1 MAEGDN
7 RPSGLLSK
15 VAKFVRNPTKDW
27 SELDQKEP
35 DQDSGY
41 SREALKEM
49 IERKRQNDF
58 VRKREFDH
66 LRKLR
71 RREPLAGTDSA
82 GRPSFFQSS
91 LTSNHEDRAETLKKI
106 DEIEAQMSRQWWK
119 GKQGEGEAPAGA
131 SFPQSS
137 GLRPEA
143 GPTQPPARSVLGK
156 IAGAPSEAEDSHF
169 EPTEASAL
177 QPSGQW
183 TDSPPAEYIPTQLAE
198 AAPTVPGAIEAPPPA
213 MAAAPMPASAVP
225 VARPGGAAAQGM
237 PAMAPATPRAPVGAG
252 FSTHRLYA
260 AAPADNLTDPDL
272 EESAIRFANGDDAGA
287 EESLMAALQ
296 NDDLR
301 PDVAETWMAA
311 LFDLYRATGQQAR
324 FDSVAIEFAN
334 RFGRSPPAWFST
346 PEMLKRS
353 SAGAAPARQQRPAAS
368 AASEADWRSPAA
380 LSAAA
385 LAELQALAGVPGALV
400 LDWSALTTIGL
411 DAVAPLARMVGQ
423 WAVTPA
429 SLIFRG
435 HGSLERAL
443 HGLTP
448 SGDRTV
454 DPMCWQLRMDALR
467 IMRLQDAFELVAL
480 DYCVTYEVSPPSWQE
495 PRSRCELQDMN
506 DPQARE
512 EEELRSSWDQPH
524 STWDDPLAGLTVP
537 VGLEGQPPAVVELSG
552 EILGDA
558 GEVLARL
565 EAGMEGANRMVI
577 SCARLIRVDFTAA
590 GSILNWVA
598 EQQGKGCQVQFRDV
612 NRMVAAF
619 FNVIGITEHARV
631 VPRAG

>member
-1 MAEGDN
+1 MAEGET
-7 RPSGLLSK
+7 RSPGLLSK

-27 SELDQKEP
+27 SELDEKDAAP
-35 DQDSGY
+35 DSGY

-71 RREPLAGTDSA
+71 RREPLLNAEQA

-91 LTSNHEDRAETLKKI
+91 LTSNHDDRAETLKKI

-119 GKQGEGEAPAGA
+119 GKQGEGEAAA
-131 SFPQSS
+131 SGFPQPAA

-143 GPTQPPARSVLGK
+143 GPTQPPVRSTLGK
-156 IAGAPSEAEDSHF
+156 VAAADDEDSHF
-169 EPTEASAL
+169 ESTEASSIRPAD
-177 QPSGQW
+177 QW
-183 TDSPPAEYIPTQLAE
+183 ADSPPAYIPTQLAE
-198 AAPTVPGAIEAPPPA
+198 ASPTVPGHMAPAPA
-213 MAAAPMPASAVP
+213 PAPRPAQPQPMPAL
-225 VARPGGAAAQGM
+225 
-237 PAMAPATPRAPVGAG
+237 APRVPVGAG
-252 FSTHRLYA
+252 FSTQRLYA
-260 AAPADNLTDPDL
+260 AVPADSLTDPDL
-272 EESAIRFANGDDAGA
+272 EEAAIRFANGDDAGA
-287 EESLMAALQ
+287 EDSLLAALQ
-296 NDDLR
+296 GPQLR
-301 PDVAETWMAA
+301 PDLAEAWMSA

-324 FDSVAIEFAN
+324 FDSVAIEFAK
-334 RFGRSPPAWFST
+334 RFGRSAPAWFST
-346 PEMLKRS
+346 PELLKRS
-353 SAGAAPARQQRPAAS
+353 AAATAPARKS
-368 AASEADWRSPAA
+368 APGSGSEPDWRCPAT

-385 LAELQALAGVPGALV
+385 LEELQALTRVPGALL
-400 LDWSALTTIGL
+400 LDWSALNSIGL
-411 DAVAPLARMVGQ
+411 DAVAPLARQLAQ

-429 SLIFRG
+429 TLVMRG
-435 HGSLERAL
+435 HASLERAL
-443 HGLTP
+443 QVITP

-454 DPMCWQLRMDALR
+454 DPVCWQLRMDALR

-480 DYCVTYEVSPPSWQE
+480 DYCVTYEVSPPSWQD
-495 PRSRCELQDMN
+495 PRCNCELQDMH
-506 DPQARE
+506 DPRVME
-512 EEELRSSWDQPH
+512 EEDLRSNWDHPN
-524 STWDDPLAGLTVP
+524 STWGGEDPLAGLTVP

-565 EAGMEGANRMVI
+565 EAAIEESSRLVV

-598 EQQGKGCQVQFRDV
+598 ERQSQGCQVQFRDV
-612 NRMVAAF
+612 NRIVAAF

-631 VPRAG
+631 VPRAA

>member
-1 MAEGDN
+1 MAEGET
-7 RPSGLLSK
+7 RSGLLSK

-27 SELDQKEP
+27 SELDEKDAGP
-35 DQDSGY
+35 DSGY

-71 RREPLAGTDSA
+71 RREPLINVDQA

-91 LTSNHEDRAETLKKI
+91 MASSHDDRAETLKKI

-119 GKQGEGEAPAGA
+119 GKQGEGDATRGAG
-131 SFPQSS
+131 FPHSEE
-137 GLRPEA
+137 LRPEA
-143 GPTQPPARSVLGK
+143 GPTQPPMRSVLGK
-156 IAGAPSEAEDSHF
+156 IPGASVQRGEDSHF
-169 EPTEASAL
+169 ESTEASSL

-183 TDSPPAEYIPTQLAE
+183 TDSPVAYIPPQAAE
-198 AAPTVPGAIEAPPPA
+198 TAPTLPGSLA
-213 MAAAPMPASAVP
+213 PASAAPAVP
-225 VARPGGAAAQGM
+225 
-237 PAMAPATPRAPVGAG
+237 MAPPQFPTPSTPSMAPTMASRMPVGAG
-252 FSTHRLYA
+252 FSTQRLYA
-260 AAPADNLTDPDL
+260 PVPADTLTDPDL
-272 EESAIRFANGDDAGA
+272 EEAAIRFANGDDAGA
-287 EESLMAALQ
+287 EESLLGALQ
-296 NDDLR
+296 GSNLR
-301 PDVAETWMAA
+301 PDLAEAWMSA

-346 PEMLKRS
+346 PDLLKRS
-353 SAGAAPARQQRPAAS
+353 SASAAPAPAHPAS
-368 AASEADWRSPAA
+368 AGSQADWRSPAA

-385 LAELQALAGVPGALV
+385 LEELQALVRVPDPLL
-400 LDWSALTTIGL
+400 LDWSALSIIGL
-411 DAVAPLARMVGQ
+411 DAVTVLARLVAQ

-429 SLIFRG
+429 TLVFRG
-435 HGSLERAL
+435 HAALERAL
-443 HGLTP
+443 LALTP

-454 DPMCWQLRMDALR
+454 DPLCWQLRMDALR

-480 DYCVTYEVSPPSWQE
+480 DYCVTYEVSPPSWQD
-495 PRSRCELQDMN
+495 PRCNCELQDLH
-506 DPQARE
+506 DPQALE
-512 EEELRSSWDQPH
+512 EEDLRSNWGPPN
-524 STWDDPLAGLTVP
+524 STWGEDPLAGLTVP
-537 VGLEGQPPAVVELSG
+537 IGLEDQPPVVVELSG

-558 GEVLARL
+558 ADVLARL
-565 EAGMEGANRMVI
+565 EAGREESSRLVI

-598 EQQGKGCQVQFRDV
+598 ERQGEGCQVQFRDV
-612 NRMVAAF
+612 NRIVAAF

-631 VPRAG
+631 VPRVG

>member
-1 MAEGDN
+1 MAEGET
-7 RPSGLLSK
+7 RSGLLSK

-27 SELDQKEP
+27 SELDEKDGGP
-35 DQDSGY
+35 DSGY

-71 RREPLAGTDSA
+71 RREPLLGPEQA

-91 LTSNHEDRAETLKKI
+91 MTSTHDDRAETLKKI

-119 GKQGEGEAPAGA
+119 GKQGEGEAARGAG
-131 SFPQSS
+131 FPHSV

-143 GPTQPPARSVLGK
+143 GPTQPPLPSAVGR
-156 IAGAPSEAEDSHF
+156 IAGAPQPPEEDSHF
-169 EPTEASAL
+169 ESTEASSVV
-177 QPSGQW
+177 PSGQW
-183 TDSPPAEYIPTQLAE
+183 TEAPGAYAPTQLAE
-198 AAPTVPGAIEAPPPA
+198 AAPTVPGTMGLPSAAPAARAPMAPPQPL
-213 MAAAPMPASAVP
+213 APRV
-225 VARPGGAAAQGM
+225 
-237 PAMAPATPRAPVGAG
+237 PVGAG
-252 FSTHRLYA
+252 FSTQRLYA
-260 AAPADNLTDPDL
+260 AVPADSLTDPDL
-272 EESAIRFANGDDAGA
+272 EEAAIRFANGDDAGA
-287 EESLMAALQ
+287 EESLITALREAQ
-296 NDDLR
+296 LR
-301 PDVAETWMAA
+301 PDLAEAWMSA

-346 PEMLKRS
+346 PDQLARMNT
-353 SAGAAPARQQRPAAS
+353 AAPARKTAPAS
-368 AASEADWRSPAA
+368 SGSEPDWLSPAT

-385 LAELQALAGVPGALV
+385 LEELQALMRVPGPLL
-400 LDWSALTTIGL
+400 LDWSALSAIGL
-411 DAVAPLARMVGQ
+411 DAVTPLARMVAQ
-423 WAVTPA
+423 WAGAPA
-429 SLIFRG
+429 TLVFRG
-435 HGSLERAL
+435 HAALERAL
-443 HGLTP
+443 QMLTP

-480 DYCVTYEVSPPSWQE
+480 DYCVTFEVSPPSWQE
-495 PRSRCELQDMN
+495 PRCSCELQDLH
-506 DPQARE
+506 DPHAME
-512 EEELRSSWDQPH
+512 EEDLRSNWDHPN
-524 STWDDPLAGLTVP
+524 STWDDPLHGLTVL
-537 VGLEGQPPAVVELSG
+537 VGLEDQPPAVVELSG

-558 GEVLARL
+558 ADVLERL
-565 EAGMEGANRMVI
+565 AAGIEESNRLVI

-619 FNVIGITEHARV
+619 FNVIGIAEHARV
-631 VPRAG
+631 VPRLG